1 MRDPIDAGSG
11 CGASDGRR
19 FRPERSMKIFFSSI
33 LLTLLASALLASVL
47 PGIGCSKPKQ
57 SNQAPAPVEVETT
70 KVEQRDV
77 PIYGEW
83 IGTLDGMVNAQ
94 IKAQAMGYLRSKN
107 YTEGSFVRKGQLLFE
122 IDRRPLEAAAEQAK
136 GDLAKAQ
143 GQVAQANGQLLQ
155 AQAQLSQ
162 AKANQGKT
170 QLDVERYTPLA
181 KERAITEQELQ
192 NAIQF
197 NLAAKA
203 QVEAAAA
210 AVETARAALVAAR
223 AGVEA
228 STANLKSA
236 QLNLGFT
243 SITSPIDGIAGIA
256 QAQVGDLVSPSSQPL
271 TTVSTVDPIKV
282 YFTLPEQE
290 YLHYVRRNITKS
302 DKGAIGRETE
312 LELVLADGTTYPHKG
327 KFFVGDREVNEKT
340 GTIRLA
346 GTFPNPGNTLRPGQ
360 YGRVRA
366 MTSTREAAL
375 LVPQRAVTEMQ
386 GSYQAAVGGNENKVE
401 IRTVKGGERTGSM
414 WIIDEGLKAG
424 ETIVVEGTQRVRAG
438 TTITPKPY
446 TPLNGGP
453 TP

>member
-1 MRDPIDAGSG
+1 MHDPTDVKTSLRDHPTA
-11 CGASDGRR
+11 
-19 FRPERSMKIFFSSI
+19 PENSMNISSKKF
-33 LLTLLASALLASVL
+33 LPVLLAVGLLVSA
-47 PGIGCSKPKQ
+47 CSKPKP
-57 SNQAPAPVEVETT
+57 SNQAPPPAEVEVT
-70 KVEQRDV
+70 KVEQKDV
-77 PIYGEW
+77 PIYSEW

-94 IKAQAMGYLRSKN
+94 IKAQVMGYLRSKN
-107 YTEGSFVRKGQLLFE
+107 YTEGSFVKKGQLLFE
-122 IDRRPLEAAAEQAK
+122 IDRRPLEATVEQAK

-162 AKANQGKT
+162 ARANQGKT

-181 KERAITEQELQ
+181 KEKAVTEQELQ

-203 QVEAAAA
+203 QVEAASA
-210 AVETARAALVAAR
+210 AVETARAALVAAK

-228 STANLKSA
+228 STANVKTTE
-236 QLNLGFT
+236 LNLGFT
-243 SITSPIDGIAGIA
+243 NITSPIDGIAGIA

-271 TTVSTVDPIKV
+271 TTVSTVDPIKA
-282 YFTLPEQE
+282 YFTVTEQD
-290 YLHYVRRNITKS
+290 YLTYAKRNPSQGI
-302 DKGAIGRETE
+302 KGAMAGEAD
-312 LELVLADGTTYPHKG
+312 LELILADGTAYPHKG

-346 GTFPNPGNTLRPGQ
+346 GLFANPGNTLRPGQ

-366 MTSTREAAL
+366 QTSIREGAL

-386 GSYQAAVGGNENKVE
+386 GNYQVAVVDSENKVE
-401 IRTVKGGERTGSM
+401 IRTVKVGERTGSM
-414 WIIDEGLKAG
+414 WIINEGLKAG
-424 ETIVVEGTQRVRAG
+424 EIVVVEGTQRVRAG
-438 TTITPKPY
+438 STINPKPY
-446 TPLNGGP
+446 TSSNGGP